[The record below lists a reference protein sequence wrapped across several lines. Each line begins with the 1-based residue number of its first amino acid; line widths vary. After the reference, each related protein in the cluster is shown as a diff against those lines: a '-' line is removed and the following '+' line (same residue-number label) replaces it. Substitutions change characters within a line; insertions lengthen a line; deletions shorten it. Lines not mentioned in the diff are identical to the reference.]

1 MKKYFKILIVCMLIL
16 LGTTAVVSA
25 YWTDVINPKI
35 NLTVTYDSKIKV
47 VNVPENKNESI
58 QENERIGL

>member
-1 MKKYFKILIVCMLIL
+1 MKKCFKVLIICTLIL
-16 LGTTAVVSA
+16 LSTTAVVSA

-35 NLTVTYDSKIKV
+35 NLTVTYDSNIKV
-47 VNVPENKNESI
+47 LNVPENKNESI

>member
-1 MKKYFKILIVCMLIL
+1 MKKRFKIILICMLVL

-35 NLTVTYDSKIKV
+35 NLTVTYDGKLKV
-47 VNVPENKNESI
+47 LNVPENENERN
-58 QENERIGL
+58 QKNERIGL

>member
-1 MKKYFKILIVCMLIL
+1 MKKCFKVLIICTLIL
-16 LGTTAVVSA
+16 LSTTAVVSA

-47 VNVPENKNESI
+47 LNVPENKNESI

>member
-35 NLTVTYDSKIKV
+35 NLTVIYDGKLKV
-47 VNVPENKNESI
+47 LNVP
-58 QENERIGL
+58 ENERIGL